1 MATITK
7 ANPRAVKNH
16 METVDVLVANGASW
30 QANQFLHPV
39 SGALTASASNAVNFK
54 YHALSTQADP
64 GDTTTYAEVALITKD
79 IVFEGNE
86 VDATASSAA
95 WIGNIY
101 AINVASN
108 IVTIDVS
115 ATSLP
120 SVRVVDIASNYE
132 PIRNKSTD
140 TCPRIRFT
148 VLQSVLDAAGS

>member
-30 QANQFLHPV
+30 WAGQFLHPV
-39 SGALTASASNAVNFK
+39 SGTLTSSASNAVNFK

-64 GDTTTYAEVALITKD
+64 ADTTTYAEVSLITDD

-86 VDATASSAA
+86 LDATASSAA

-101 AINVASN
+101 AINVSN
-108 IVTIDVS
+108 NVVTVDIS

-120 SVRVVDIASNYE
+120 SVRVVDIGSNYE
-132 PIRNKSTD
+132 PIKNASTD
-140 TCPRIRFT
+140 TCPRIRFK